1 MTRVSGF
8 VIVKNGEK
16 TLERCLASL
25 AHVCDEIIVVDTG
38 STDRTKEIAAKF
50 TDADRIFDFAW
61 IDDFSAARNFAIE
74 QCTGDWVMYL
84 DADDEM
90 DSESCNQLKKVLNE
104 SAHEISGY
112 SIPYRY
118 SSEKILYVP
127 RAFRRSLDLR
137 FVMPVHEYL
146 LIPPELQK
154 TWRVCS
160 DVMVTHLKQADE
172 NESSLSRNIAILAQA
187 LENESSVAASDSL
200 NHLRFFLARDLFVL
214 GRHDQAL
221 SHLDVLVGSES
232 ELEPSFRY
240 LVHLYRGR
248 CLQHLKR
255 FDEAIE
261 AYRAS
266 HMSDIRFNEPLVY
279 QADIF
284 LYQKRDPSRARKL
297 YEQASAVPLPQS
309 SFPVESSFYHD
320 YPTAQ
325 LKKISRLDK
334 PIVLI
339 CGYYGKM
346 NFGDELILESL
357 IQHFPDYRL
366 VVASYDVGVTQALHE
381 IESVPYGDLAFE
393 QALKMASGV
402 IIGGGGLFHDQGLP
416 ENKTIAMYTDII
428 QKAVTQKKKV
438 FLVGV
443 GVDTILLP
451 ENQQLI
457 ASTFPLCDGIF
468 VRDDASKEHLI
479 SCGVGESSVYVAP
492 DLVFDLN
499 ISSLSDS
506 AVRMAE
512 RSERKPRIGINL
524 CLPVRNSTVN
534 LLSHVE
540 TVLVPFLTQYA
551 ETYEF
556 VFIPF
561 APGDRDYIPY
571 LEEKAGVK
579 FSAFTFTSGTQKAY
593 FDQYIRALAECDV
606 LIGSRYHFLL
616 TGMLLGKSVYG
627 LSYSEKTN
635 ALIELFPPHLQAF
648 RGEIS
653 LESSEKIILEPL
665 QLSIQDMVTYIKNG
679 LSSA

>member
-1 MTRVSGF
+1 M
-8 VIVKNGEK
+8 KNGEK

-25 AHVCDEIIVVDTG
+25 ARVCDEIVVVDTG

-74 QCTGDWVMYL
+74 RCTGEWVMYL

-90 DSESCNQLKKVLNE
+90 DSASCDQLKKVLHE
-104 SAHEISGY
+104 SAQETSGY

-127 RAFRRSLDLR
+127 RAFRRDLGFR

-146 LIPPELQK
+146 LISPELQK
-154 TWRVCS
+154 TWRICS

-172 NESSLSRNIAILAQA
+172 NESSLSRNISILTRAVEQ
-187 LENESSVAASDSL
+187 ESGVADSDSL
-200 NHLRFFLARDLFVL
+200 SHLRFFLARDLFAL
-214 GRHDQAL
+214 GRYDQAL
-221 SHLDVLVGSES
+221 PYFEALVNSGLGS
-232 ELEPSFRY
+232 ELESSFRY
-240 LVHLYRGR
+240 LVHLHRGR
-248 CLQHLKR
+248 CLQYLKQ

-261 AYRAS
+261 AYRAA
-266 HMSDIRFNEPLVY
+266 HVADNRFNEPLIY

-284 LYQKRDPSRARKL
+284 LYQKRDPSRAREL
-297 YEQASAVPLPQS
+297 YEQASAVLLPQS
-309 SFPVESSFYHD
+309 GFPVETSFYHD

-334 PIVLI
+334 PIMLV

-357 IQHFPDYRL
+357 IQHFPNHRL

-381 IESVPYGDLAFE
+381 IESVPYANVAFE
-393 QALKMASGV
+393 QALSMASGV
-402 IIGGGGLFHDQGLP
+402 IIGGGGLFHDQGLL
-416 ENKTIAMYTDII
+416 ENKTIALYTGII
-428 QKAVTQKKKV
+428 QKAVAQKKKV

-443 GVDTILLP
+443 GVDTVLLP

-457 ASTFPLCDGIF
+457 VSTLPLCDGIF

-479 SCGVGESSVYVAP
+479 SCGVGESSVHVVP
-492 DLVFDLN
+492 DLVFDLD

-506 AVRMAE
+506 AVRVAE
-512 RSERKPRIGINL
+512 RSGRKPRIGINL
-524 CLPVRNSTVN
+524 CLPVRNSKVD
-534 LLSHVE
+534 LLSQVD
-540 TVLVPFLTQYA
+540 TMLVPFLKKHA

-561 APGDRDYIPY
+561 APGDRDYIAY
-571 LEEKAGVK
+571 LEEKSGVK
-579 FSAFTFTSGTQKAY
+579 FSVFTFTSGTRKAY

-616 TGMLLGKSVYG
+616 MGMLLGKPVYG

-635 ALIELFPPHLQAF
+635 ALIELFSAHLQAF
-648 RGEIS
+648 HGEIS
-653 LESSEKIILEPL
+653 LEPSGKIILEPL
-665 QLSIQDMVTYIKNG
+665 QLSIRDMVGYVEGK
-679 LSSA
+679 L